1 MKHLSTALTMSA
13 PCSNSTADAL
23 NHQFRT
29 EMSGSILKMH
39 DLMNGEQGS
48 ENGFRT
54 WHSIWD
60 LYSQYVASEQAML
73 NRRTALLVGY
83 ENANRNWDKAK
94 NTKKDEVSLFLAT
107 FQIKLQPISVKQH
120 AGVPLVVSRF
130 VNP

>member
-1 MKHLSTALTMSA
+1 MSA

-120 AGVPLVVSRF
+120 AGVQLVVSRF